1 MHPAR
6 LRSGSSRSGSRPR
19 RGSWPGSARAT
30 RRGGRSTAARTRS
43 NQNSDPGP
51 VGPFAPFGT
60 CSSKPTATGSR
71 SWPRSLVA
79 PIAAAVVHHAHVAG
93 PRPCLVAGERIR
105 RRTGRACAE
114 ASRARARRRHRCDVC
129 SQTTRLPGFFNHK
142 REVPF
147 RIALVCG
154 ATAGVFAPSDFPSP
168 RQVTPPRQPRVEIG
182 NVNSDIVG
190 RARAYLQAIP
200 PAIEGQRG
208 DAHTFRV
215 CCRLVRGFALG
226 EGQALLLLSEWNARC
241 VPPWTDRELVEKLR
255 HARQYGREPIG
266 GLLATSQVDTLAST

>member
-1 MHPAR
+1 M
-6 LRSGSSRSGSRPR
+6 
-19 RGSWPGSARAT
+19 
-30 RRGGRSTAARTRS
+30 RS

-51 VGPFAPFGT
+51 DRAIRAVRHVFIEADRDGQSF
-60 CSSKPTATGSR
+60 
-71 SWPRSLVA
+71 L
-79 PIAAAVVHHAHVAG
+79 AAVA
-93 PRPCLVAGERIR
+93 
-105 RRTGRACAE
+105 RRTDVPPPSYIMRTSPDHVHVLWRVRGFGVEQVERVQKHL
-114 ASRARARRRHRCDVC
+114 ARELGGDTAATSA